1 MSKEE
6 YYSVYSGL
14 WCGMY
19 EKKLNLD
26 NFIGGS
32 GKRERKFN

>member
-1 MSKEE
+1 MLTLVLSENKVMSKEE

-19 EKKLNLD
+19 ERNSPFSK
-26 NFIGGS
+26 S
-32 GKRERKFN
+32 